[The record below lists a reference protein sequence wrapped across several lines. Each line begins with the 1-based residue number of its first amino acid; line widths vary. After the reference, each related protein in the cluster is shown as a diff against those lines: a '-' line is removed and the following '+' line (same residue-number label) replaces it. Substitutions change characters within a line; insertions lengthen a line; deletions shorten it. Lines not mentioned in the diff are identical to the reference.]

1 VGWYFG
7 AIRTS
12 KRREIGSAIG
22 LRLRHLE
29 TRPAPVFFVSPGVL
43 LAGIVQEPLRDAFPD
58 GVAAAQADRID
69 GLDFDGPLVWTPA
82 TDRCFGTAMA

>member
-1 VGWYFG
+1 
-7 AIRTS
+7 
-12 KRREIGSAIG
+12 
-22 LRLRHLE
+22 
-29 TRPAPVFFVSPGVL
+29 VL